1 MEDKGQWPVLIFIL
15 KKKERKE
22 KKNDAETSEVD
33 YIPVIN
39 NCFNSH
45 DREAPP
51 FDE

>member
-1 MEDKGQWPVLIFIL
+1 MACIDFYF

-22 KKNDAETSEVD
+22 KKNYAETSEVD

-51 FDE
+51 FRWVNNK

>member
-1 MEDKGQWPVLIFIL
+1 MACIDFYL
-15 KKKERKE
+15 KKRKER
-22 KKNDAETSEVD
+22 KKNDAETLEVD

-51 FDE
+51 LDE